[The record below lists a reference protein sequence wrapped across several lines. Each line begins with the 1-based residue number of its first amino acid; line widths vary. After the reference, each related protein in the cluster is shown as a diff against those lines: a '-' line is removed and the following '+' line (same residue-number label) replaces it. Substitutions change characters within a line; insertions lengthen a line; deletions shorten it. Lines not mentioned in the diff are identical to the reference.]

1 MERKQFTFY
10 ASFFKAVSRI
20 RNKADRADAYDMIC
34 NYALNQIEPD
44 LDDVPD
50 TVAIVFD
57 LLRPVLDKARGK
69 AEAGKKGGS
78 KSEEEPECD
87 EADSKQTESKP
98 KANAP
103 NHESKK
109 EKEGEIEGEI
119 EEEVEREVELD
130 INNNTGDGDDSARA
144 TEEEL
149 GKIGLK
155 PGEYLLVTKGQV
167 QDTIHITNQIFGKY
181 LWEYAARPVDYRQV
195 FEILGGQENG
205 VLLDYAFEQAA
216 LSGKERDWPYIRGI
230 MNRLWSRNIRTVAQ
244 AREYDR
250 ERPDQDEEAREAW
263 EERYGERKICA
274 G

>member
-50 TVAIVFD
+50 TVAIAFD

-87 EADSKQTESKP
+87 EANDKQTESKP

-109 EKEGEIEGEI
+109 EKEGEIE
-119 EEEVEREVELD
+119 EEEEVEVEREVELD

-149 GKIGLK
+149 EKIGLK

-167 QDTIHITNQIFGKY
+167 QDTIRITNQIFDKY
-181 LWEYAARPVDYRQV
+181 LWAYMPRPVDYRQV
-195 FEILGGQENG
+195 FEILGGQGNEE
-205 VLLDYAFEQAA
+205 LLDYAFEQAA
-216 LSGKERDWPYIRGI
+216 ISRKERDWPYIRGI
-230 MNRLWSRNIRTVAQ
+230 MNRLWARDIRTVAQ

-250 ERPDQDEEAREAW
+250 ERPDQDEEARDAW
-263 EERYGERKICA
+263 EERYGKRESCA

>member
-44 LDDVPD
+44 LDNAPD

-69 AEAGKKGGS
+69 AEAGQKGGS
-78 KSEEEPECD
+78 KQDAEPDSGEANDKQTASKRQANSEDTEREREEE
-87 EADSKQTESKP
+87 
-98 KANAP
+98 
-103 NHESKK
+103 K
-109 EKEGEIEGEI
+109 EVEVEIE
-119 EEEVEREVELD
+119 REDELDLD
-130 INNNTGDGDDSARA
+130 INNTGAGDDSARA

-149 GKIGLK
+149 EKIGLK

-167 QDTIHITNQIFGKY
+167 RDTIRITNQIFDKY
-181 LWEYAARPVDYRQV
+181 LWKYATRPVDYRQV
-195 FEILGGQENG
+195 FEILGGQENEE
-205 VLLDYAFEQAA
+205 LLDYAFEQAA
-216 LSGKERDWPYIRGI
+216 LSGKEHDWPYIRGI
-230 MNRLWSRNIRTVAQ
+230 MNRLWARNIRTVAQ

-263 EERYGERKICA
+263 EERYGERKICV